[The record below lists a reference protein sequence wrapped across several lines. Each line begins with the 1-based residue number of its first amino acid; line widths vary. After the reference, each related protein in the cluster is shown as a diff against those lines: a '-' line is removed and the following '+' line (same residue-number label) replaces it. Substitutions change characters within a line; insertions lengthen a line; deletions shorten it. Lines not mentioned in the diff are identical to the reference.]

1 MQLRGR
7 HRSWQRATLLSLA
20 LSLSPVALPGQPVW
34 DVADT
39 GQPFTTAHL
48 TLTEGTWM
56 SVDVSPDGRTLVFDL
71 LGDSYSL
78 PAEGGE
84 ARLLHGGPAMQ
95 RMPSFSADGSKLLY
109 VSDATGTENVW
120 ISNADGGAPRQV
132 THETVDVFS
141 APSWGP
147 QDESVVAVKAGA
159 AFSKRGASQIRLID
173 LAAGTERPLVDA
185 AGSGLDVQ
193 EPRFSR
199 DGRFLFYTERVNP
212 PRFVYVDAN
221 HANYV
226 VKRRELATGETES
239 LLGGFGS
246 ATTAQVSPD
255 GTRIAFVRR
264 VKEKTVLFAY
274 DTRTRS
280 QRPVHAGLD
289 RDLHA
294 SWGPQS
300 AYYPRFAWFPDN
312 RHVAIWGKGKLYRVD
327 MDDAVAT
334 EIPFRANATHRLTVA
349 PRFAQDL
356 APDQILVRTIRQLAP
371 APHGDRVVLTALG
384 HLWDKPSPESR
395 PARLTTTS
403 AFEYEPAWS
412 ADGKQLVYVEW
423 SDESGSALR
432 VMPAHGRGGRIV
444 IRSSGL
450 IREPTFSPDGKTIAY
465 RIQAGNKALGGLQAR
480 PGLYVVPAAGGVE
493 RFVTQADEA
502 PVFFADGSRIY
513 YSIADRQDG
522 VAVYRLSSVDLA
534 GLDKREHV
542 RTPDVDTLELRISP
556 DQRWVAFRDRQR
568 YYVARYRET
577 GEPLTL
583 SARSNAVPI
592 ATVSDAGGYSLTW
605 ARDSSSLYWT
615 LGAGLFRLPV
625 AEFFAAGVGR
635 EAGTGAG
642 KEAKARPPYAQ
653 LGLAVPADKP
663 TGMLA
668 FTNARLITMRDD
680 EVIERGTVIVD
691 RNRIVAV
698 GPAPAVEVPPGAKVI
713 DATGKTILPGFV
725 DMHGHTDCCASAKM
739 LPQKQPQRYAQLAF
753 GVTTNFD
760 PYSYSSEQMAYESV
774 ETTLAGITVG
784 PRWIPAGAV
793 IFGRPQI
800 PDSSYTPIESYDD
813 ARRIMERKRL
823 LGGTFV
829 KSYRQPARY
838 QRQMLVKAGR
848 EAGVMVDVEGEG
860 QFYTMLTAILDGHTG
875 LEHNF
880 PVANC
885 YDDIVQL
892 MKAGTTS
899 NTPTLV
905 VIFGELFGENYL
917 YQTERAWEDPKVRK
931 YVQEVVGAYSPLNV
945 PGEAP
950 AHVRNMTGIHVAD
963 EIWDVG
969 FRAVS
974 RSIRKLDEAGVVI
987 NVGSHGQVAGLSLHW
1002 EMWLLSQGG
1011 MSNHRILRAA
1021 TLNGARTLGLEKQ
1034 IGSLEAGKL
1043 ADLVVLDADPLQ
1055 DIRNTHSVRLTLVN
1069 GRLYDALS
1077 MNEIGNHDR
1086 PRGKFYW
1093 EAENYPGID
1102 WNSSWSVQ

>member
-71 LGDSYSL
+71 LGDIYSL

-423 SDESGSALR
+423 SD
-432 VMPAHGRGGRIV
+432 
-444 IRSSGL
+444 
-450 IREPTFSPDGKTIAY
+450 
-465 RIQAGNKALGGLQAR
+465 
-480 PGLYVVPAAGGVE
+480 
-493 RFVTQADEA
+493 
-502 PVFFADGSRIY
+502 
-513 YSIADRQDG
+513 
-522 VAVYRLSSVDLA
+522 
-534 GLDKREHV
+534 
-542 RTPDVDTLELRISP
+542 
-556 DQRWVAFRDRQR
+556 
-568 YYVARYRET
+568 
-577 GEPLTL
+577 
-583 SARSNAVPI
+583 
-592 ATVSDAGGYSLTW
+592 
-605 ARDSSSLYWT
+605 
-615 LGAGLFRLPV
+615 
-625 AEFFAAGVGR
+625 
-635 EAGTGAG
+635 
-642 KEAKARPPYAQ
+642 
-653 LGLAVPADKP
+653 
-663 TGMLA
+663 
-668 FTNARLITMRDD
+668 
-680 EVIERGTVIVD
+680 
-691 RNRIVAV
+691 
-698 GPAPAVEVPPGAKVI
+698 
-713 DATGKTILPGFV
+713 
-725 DMHGHTDCCASAKM
+725 
-739 LPQKQPQRYAQLAF
+739 
-753 GVTTNFD
+753 
-760 PYSYSSEQMAYESV
+760 
-774 ETTLAGITVG
+774 
-784 PRWIPAGAV
+784 
-793 IFGRPQI
+793 
-800 PDSSYTPIESYDD
+800 
-813 ARRIMERKRL
+813 
-823 LGGTFV
+823 
-829 KSYRQPARY
+829 
-838 QRQMLVKAGR
+838 
-848 EAGVMVDVEGEG
+848 
-860 QFYTMLTAILDGHTG
+860 
-875 LEHNF
+875 
-880 PVANC
+880 
-885 YDDIVQL
+885 
-892 MKAGTTS
+892 
-899 NTPTLV
+899 
-905 VIFGELFGENYL
+905 
-917 YQTERAWEDPKVRK
+917 
-931 YVQEVVGAYSPLNV
+931 
-945 PGEAP
+945 
-950 AHVRNMTGIHVAD
+950 
-963 EIWDVG
+963 
-969 FRAVS
+969 
-974 RSIRKLDEAGVVI
+974 
-987 NVGSHGQVAGLSLHW
+987 
-1002 EMWLLSQGG
+1002 
-1011 MSNHRILRAA
+1011 
-1021 TLNGARTLGLEKQ
+1021 
-1034 IGSLEAGKL
+1034 
-1043 ADLVVLDADPLQ
+1043 
-1055 DIRNTHSVRLTLVN
+1055 
-1069 GRLYDALS
+1069 
-1077 MNEIGNHDR
+1077 
-1086 PRGKFYW
+1086 
-1093 EAENYPGID
+1093 
-1102 WNSSWSVQ
+1102 